1 MDKMLENEQQT
12 LALGQMIG
20 ENSHDLHVIYLNGL
34 LGAGK
39 TTLTRG
45 ILRGLGYTQT
55 VKSPTYTLVET
66 YELAARTIHHFDLYR
81 MSDIHELEDVGFR
94 DYFTDEALCI
104 IEWPERA
111 AILPQADLI
120 CDLKIIDHHRKII
133 LSANTQA
140 GHELIARTSKC

>member
-1 MDKMLENEQQT
+1 MDKILENEQQT
-12 LALGQMIG
+12 LALGEIIG
-20 ENSHDLHVIYLNGL
+20 ENSHNLHVMYLNGL

-39 TTLTRG
+39 TTLVRG
-45 ILRGLGYTQT
+45 ILRGLGYAHT

-66 YELAARTIHHFDLYR
+66 YELNTRTIHHFDLYR
-81 MSDIHELEDVGFR
+81 MNDIHELEEVGFR
-94 DYFTDEALCI
+94 DYFTDNALCI

-133 LSANTQA
+133 LSANTKA
-140 GHELIARTSKC
+140 GEDVVAQLNRK

>member
-1 MDKMLENEQQT
+1 MDKLLENEEQT
-12 LALGQMIG
+12 LAFGQIIG

-39 TTLTRG
+39 TTLVRG
-45 ILRGLGYTQT
+45 ILRGLGYTKT

-66 YELAARTIHHFDLYR
+66 YELPLRTIHHFDLYR
-81 MSDIHELEDVGFR
+81 MSDIHELEEVGFR
-94 DYFTDEALCI
+94 DYFTDNALCI

-120 CDLKIIDHHRKII
+120 CDLKIIDHQRKII
-133 LSANTQA
+133 LSANTPA
-140 GHELIARTSKC
+140 GESIIARTS